1 MSRAGYDRKRVHNGC
16 TSSLEIRG
24 GFREGKRKGYPVS
37 SSRLSLSPQDR
48 ATVLLFTIP
57 RIFPSCSKTRGINT
71 RNIIRFF
78 LFKNLFG
85 III

>member
-48 ATVLLFTIP
+48 ATVLPPPLHD
-57 RIFPSCSKTRGINT
+57 SLE
-71 RNIIRFF
+71 FF
-78 LFKNLFG
+78 LRARRHEG
-85 III
+85 